1 MQRADL
7 WLPLRNKSLNIF
19 IMKISDLFENSNV
32 TVAVSLN
39 DLKEFAQ
46 EIIISTKKELEQ
58 QITEANTEA
67 YLSPKK
73 VCEIL
78 EVDLSTLWRWNKRG
92 YLCHTE
98 VGGKRRYKMSDV
110 QTILNGGRA
119 KQ

>member
-1 MQRADL
+1 
-7 WLPLRNKSLNIF
+7 
-19 IMKISDLFENSNV
+19 MKIEELLENGNI

-39 DLKEFAQ
+39 DLREFAQ
-46 EIIISTKKELEQ
+46 EIIISTKKELEK
-58 QITEANTEA
+58 QITEANTET
-67 YLSPKK
+67 YPSPKK

-78 EVDLSTLWRWNKRG
+78 SVDLSTLWRWNKRG

-110 QTILNGGRA
+110 QAILNGGRA